1 MTFKKA
7 GSKIYGVDFNKKE
20 QEAINAEIQLQCAD
34 YDRKNVLEIDA
45 IILWLL
51 HENFGFGMKRLRRFF
66 DLFATEI
73 AALCNRYEM
82 EKKDSVWLCTYKLKE
97 YGLDIEQWNKE
108 DENNGSQKRQG

>member
-1 MTFKKA
+1 MIFKKA
-7 GSKIYGVDFNKKE
+7 GGKIYGVDFSKKE
-20 QEAINAEIQLQCAD
+20 QEAINREIQAQCAE

-51 HENFGFGMKRLRRFF
+51 HEHFGFGMKRLRKFF

-73 AALCNRYEM
+73 AALCDRYEM
-82 EKKDSVWLCTYKLKE
+82 EKDDSVWLCTYKLKE